1 MNTTDYSDIVG
12 VFRDRS
18 NADRAIDRLK
28 QVGIGEDQ
36 IQLTEYNLH
45 TAEEAYSSSLHES
58 NKRIIVHVKAE
69 GKEQDAVGI
78 LVHNGAN
85 NADIPPGT
93 MLVHG
98 SLISSNSE
106 TADLVPGQPTDED
119 VSDGFFGKLKQKG
132 HSDENSTLDKPNITP
147 RV

>member
-1 MNTTDYSDIVG
+1 MNTVDYSHVVG
-12 VFRDRS
+12 VFREHS
-18 NADRAIDRLK
+18 QAEQAIDKLK
-28 QVGIGEDQ
+28 QIGIGEDQ

-45 TAEEAYSSSLHES
+45 TAEEVYSSSQHES
-58 NKRIIVHVKAE
+58 NKRIIVHVKAD

-98 SLISSNSE
+98 SLISSSSE

-132 HSDENSTLDKPNITP
+132 HSDENSTLDKPNIMP